1 MPRVRIEM
9 NSRPAFVI
17 HTYGRRDA
25 IISAAIAKYGSWDS
39 ASTEII
45 RKLLEHDAD
54 FVDIGANIGWFTLVA
69 AHSLGR
75 RGRVH
80 SFEPDPRHVA
90 KIRAAVRKSN
100 FDNVIVNAWALA
112 DRAGE
117 ERLYRSET
125 NFGDHRLFDL
135 DEPRRSVKVAVKT
148 LDEYTQIDATRP
160 LVIKLDTQGSEARI
174 LNGAQRTLTTHRA
187 EIVLL
192 CEAAP
197 RLLSAAGSSLDELVA
212 RLRALGFLAAL
223 VDHQRAM
230 LQPITW
236 ERFVRQAMD
245 GSAAQPNYESDLLL
259 FRRPD
264 GLVAPVLKFGRE

>member
-1 MPRVRIEM
+1 MPRVRIEI

-69 AHSLGR
+69 AHALGR

-90 KIRAAVRKSN
+90 KIRAAVRQSN

-174 LNGAQRTLTTHRA
+174 LNGAQRRRRACCRPPVPHSTNSWRACGRWDSSPHWSTTSVPCSGRSRGSG
-187 EIVLL
+187 L
-192 CEAAP
+192 C
-197 RLLSAAGSSLDELVA
+197 A
-212 RLRALGFLAAL
+212 RRWTAAL
-223 VDHQRAM
+223 
-230 LQPITW
+230 P
-236 ERFVRQAMD
+236 
-245 GSAAQPNYESDLLL
+245 
-259 FRRPD
+259 RRTTKTTCCSSGD
-264 GLVAPVLKFGRE
+264 RTDWWRRS